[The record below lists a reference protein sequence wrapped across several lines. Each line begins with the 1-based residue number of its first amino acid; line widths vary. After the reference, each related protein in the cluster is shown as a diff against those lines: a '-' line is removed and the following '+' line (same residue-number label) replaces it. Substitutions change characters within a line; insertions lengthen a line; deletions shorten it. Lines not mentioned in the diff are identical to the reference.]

1 MLSGEWEGG
10 YQNGRKRGYQSGR
23 KWTIVIFYWPLIVY
37 IFCFMA
43 VCWLFYLDILQCS
56 LRYKNCC
63 FPYFLGASIP
73 GFNSPCNFLEE
84 RKKFISTHRRFREEG
99 GYSIICI
106 FKKCSCPNFSIL
118 STPPPLL
125 VIIRYSFWL
134 HPGLQRNFLLWVAPS
149 LRQCCSLSL
158 AFSQPLPLLA
168 NVLFEWPLGWLSK

>member
-1 MLSGEWEGG
+1 MGIKLKLMLAGGWEGG
-10 YQNGRKRGYQSGR
+10 YQNGRKRGCQSGR

-84 RKKFISTHRRFREEG
+84 RRKFISTHRRFREEG
-99 GYSIICI
+99 GIRLYVYSKSAVAQI
-106 FKKCSCPNFSIL
+106 FQYC
-118 STPPPLL
+118 
-125 VIIRYSFWL
+125 
-134 HPGLQRNFLLWVAPS
+134 
-149 LRQCCSLSL
+149 
-158 AFSQPLPLLA
+158 QPLPPCSS
-168 NVLFEWPLGWLSK
+168 LFAIRFDYTLDYKEISWFE